1 MTRRQRAASFARHL
15 IDKLAIREF
24 WMFTIAAIALFVVG
38 GIGFQAAVHGIPDG
52 AGEIIAAIVTG
63 LLLVARDV
71 INAIRA
77 LWRVSQEAE
86 EGAPPQ

>member
-1 MTRRQRAASFARHL
+1 MTRRERATGFARHL

-24 WMFTIAAIALFVVG
+24 WMFTIAGLGMVTLAI
-38 GIGFQAAVHGIPDG
+38 IGLLVTRYGVPEG
-52 AGEIIAAIVTG
+52 AGEILTAIVTMIG
-63 LLLVARDV
+63 LRIGDV

-86 EGAPPQ
+86 EIVP

>member
-1 MTRRQRAASFARHL
+1 MTRRQRAANLARHL

-38 GIGFQAAVHGIPDG
+38 SIGFQAAMYGIPEG
-52 AGEIIAAIVTG
+52 AGEILSGIVTG
-63 LLLVARDV
+63 LLLIARDV